1 MTKAIALPEAKSQ
14 TSTLEDVLAASARK
28 PRSLWSDAWRA
39 YRRHRLAMFGTFV
52 LASFILATLI
62 GPILRP
68 IDSASVGN
76 FANAFQPPSL
86 QHPFGTDPLGRDLLA
101 MCLYG
106 GRVSIAVGIAAML
119 VAITLGTVVG
129 SVAGYFGGRV
139 DNVLVWIAD
148 LFLAM
153 PVLPVLL
160 LVIYLF
166 RDSLRQALGIN
177 LGIFVLTVV
186 VIGALNWMPVSR
198 LVRASFMSLKQKEF
212 VEAAR
217 SIGAKTGSM
226 MFKHILPNSMS
237 PIIVAATLSVGAAI
251 LLEST
256 LSFLGVGFPPDMPT
270 WGRLLFDS
278 RDYIELFPHLAIFP
292 GLLISITVLS
302 INFMGDG
309 LRDALDPRRTQS

>member
-14 TSTLEDVLAASARK
+14 TLTLEEALAASSRK

-39 YRRHRLAMFGTFV
+39 YRRHRLAMLGTIV
-52 LASFILATLI
+52 LLSFILATLI

-68 IDSASVGN
+68 IDASSVGN
-76 FANAFQPPSL
+76 FANAFQPPSIG
-86 QHPFGTDPLGRDLLA
+86 HPFGTDPLGRDLLA

-139 DNVLVWIAD
+139 DNILVWIAD

-198 LVRASFMSLKQKEF
+198 LVRASFLSLKQKEF

-217 SIGAKTGSM
+217 SIGARTGSM

>member
-1 MTKAIALPEAKSQ
+1 MTDALSVTDAPQTTLAHAAQAAI
-14 TSTLEDVLAASARK
+14 TRK

-39 YRRHRLAMFGTFV
+39 YRRHKLAMFGTTV
-52 LASFILATLI
+52 LLFLILAVVI

-68 IDSASVGN
+68 IDTQSVGN

-86 QHPFGTDPLGRDLLA
+86 EHPFGTDPLGRDLLA

-106 GRVSIAVGIAAML
+106 GRVSIAVGLASML
-119 VAITLGTVVG
+119 VAILLGTLVG
-129 SVAGYFGGRV
+129 SVAGFFGGRI
-139 DNVLVWIAD
+139 DNVLVWVTD
-148 LFLAM
+148 LFLAL
-153 PVLPVLL
+153 PTLPVLL

-166 RDSLRQALGIN
+166 RDALRAALGIN
-177 LGIFVLTVV
+177 LGIFVLTVT
-186 VIGALNWMPVSR
+186 VIGSLNWMPVSR
-198 LVRASFMSLKQKEF
+198 LVRASFLSLKQKEF
-212 VEAAR
+212 IEAAR
-217 SIGAKTGSM
+217 SVGARTASL
-226 MFKHILPNSMS
+226 MFKHILPNSLS

-278 RDYIELFPHLAIFP
+278 RDYIELFPTLAFFP

-309 LRDALDPRRTQS
+309 LRDALDPRRTQG